1 LATKIV
7 AAGTIEDHTA
17 RASRPI
23 VWSIAASDSGG
34 GAGIQADLNTM
45 HSLECHGCTVITAI
59 TAQNSMAVEKVHP
72 ISAVD
77 LAAQWQALEKDLLP
91 QSIKIG
97 LLPEPNTLRWLSR
110 HLKELRLANNFFC
123 VWDPVLKASTG
134 ARFLDAFD
142 RGEIDPLL
150 KQVDLITP
158 NLQEA
163 EMLTKITITS
173 FADIQL
179 AAKQLLDRGVSN
191 VLIKG
196 GHSFD
201 EGNCDTDSFCRDS
214 FCRDYFASKEQSFWL
229 CNAKQEQS
237 NNHGTGCTLASAIAS
252 FVAKGNSLSDSVVLA
267 NRFVQ
272 QGLRLAAPQGKGAG
286 PVWQTALENNPVD
299 LAVLIK
305 SAQSISSKEAA
316 FPQAKYL
323 GLYAIVNSLD
333 DLVRLISEGVDTF
346 QWRDK
351 ALHTQ
356 SNLNEASDPVISE
369 EQRLA
374 LIQAITLC
382 EEKNVPLYINDNWQ
396 LALEFNAYG
405 VHLGQEDLAEL
416 TDEDLTRIHNHGLY
430 LGISCHNETELAYA
444 HSLKPSY
451 LAFGPVFSPKSKIV
465 DHPPLGL
472 LKLKQWQSSYG
483 AIYPTTCIGG
493 IEQDNLEQ
501 VLDTGIQ
508 SIAVISAL
516 SDEDSRQSFIAAFR
530 HRLPGSHT

>member
-1 LATKIV
+1 LATEIV
-7 AAGTIEDHTA
+7 VANIIAERTMQQ
-17 RASRPI
+17 SRPI

-34 GAGIQADLNTM
+34 GAGIQADLNTI

-59 TAQNSMAVEKVHP
+59 TAQNSVSVEKIHP

-91 QSIKIG
+91 KAIKIG
-97 LLPEPNTLRWLSR
+97 LLPEPNTLRWLAR
-110 HLKELRLANNFFC
+110 HLKELRLNNDFFC

-150 KQVDLITP
+150 NQTDLITP

-163 EMLTKITITS
+163 EMLTKIKITS
-173 FADIQL
+173 LSDIQL
-179 AAKQLLDRGVSN
+179 AAKQLLDRGVNN

-201 EGNCDTDSFCRDS
+201 NSDV
-214 FCRDYFASKEQSFWL
+214 CRDYFANQAQSFWL
-229 CNAKQEQS
+229 CNARQDQP
-237 NNHGTGCTLASAIAS
+237 NNHGTGCSLASAIAS
-252 FVAKGNSLSDSVVLA
+252 FVAKGSSLSDSIVLA
-267 NRFVQ
+267 NRFIQ

-286 PVWQTALENNPVD
+286 PVWQAALENHPTD
-299 LAVLIK
+299 LAVLVK
-305 SAQSISSKEAA
+305 SAEHSQVTSTA
-316 FPQAKYL
+316 FPKAKSL
-323 GLYAIVNSLD
+323 GLYAIVNTLD
-333 DLVRLISEGVDTF
+333 DLVRLMDQGVDTF

-351 ALHTQ
+351 SLHAR
-356 SNLNEASDPVISE
+356 NGLSE
-369 EQRLA
+369 EQRLV
-374 LIQAITLC
+374 LMQAIALC
-382 EEKNVPLYINDNWQ
+382 KEKNTPLYINDNWQ

-405 VHLGQEDLAEL
+405 LHLGQEDLAAL
-416 TDEDLTRIHNHGLY
+416 TDEDLKHIKNRGLY

-451 LAFGPVFSPKSKIV
+451 LAFGPVFTPKSKIV

-472 LKLKQWQSSYG
+472 LKLTQWQSSYG

-493 IEQDNLEQ
+493 IERDNLDQ
-501 VLDTGIQ
+501 VLACGIE
-508 SIAVISAL
+508 SVAVISAL
-516 SDEDSRQSFIAAFR
+516 NAESSTAFIKAFQ
-530 HRLPGSHT
+530 HRITAP